1 METIEKRIERMS
13 EIEMKLV
20 IQTIYNTCQR
30 RDDSS
35 KIEHNY
41 AKGLFD
47 GGNTVKKYMA
57 EFIMEEHKL

>member
-1 METIEKRIERMS
+1 MS

-35 KIEHNY
+35 KVEHNY